1 MNAPASNT
9 GSGNGDA
16 ANAQAGNGGAQ
27 INLHDYIA
35 AVADFPKPGI
45 LFRDITPLLADPAA
59 FRHCIE
65 RLAEVVSRH
74 GATDII
80 GIESRGFMFG
90 AALSHSLQ
98 LPFHVVRKPGKLPRA
113 TYSEQYALEYGEDS
127 LHLHVDALASG
138 ARVAVIDDLIA
149 TGGTAEATCRLIRK
163 SGAELACC
171 AFVIELS
178 GLSGRA
184 RLADCPVESL
194 LVFD

>member
-1 MNAPASNT
+1 MSGQASQT
-9 GSGNGDA
+9 VA
-16 ANAQAGNGGAQ
+16 E
-27 INLHDYIA
+27 INLHDYIG

-45 LFRDITPLLADPAA
+45 LFRDITPLLAAPAA
-59 FRHCIE
+59 FRHCVGQ
-65 RLAEVVSRH
+65 LAEVVSRH
-74 GATDII
+74 GATDIV

-98 LPFHVVRKPGKLPRA
+98 LPFHIVRKPGKLPRA
-113 TYSEQYALEYGEDS
+113 THSEQYALEYGEDT
-127 LHLHVDALASG
+127 LQLHVDSLSAG

-163 SGAELACC
+163 SGADVACC
-171 AFVIELS
+171 AFVIELN

-184 RLADCPVESL
+184 RLLQYPVESL